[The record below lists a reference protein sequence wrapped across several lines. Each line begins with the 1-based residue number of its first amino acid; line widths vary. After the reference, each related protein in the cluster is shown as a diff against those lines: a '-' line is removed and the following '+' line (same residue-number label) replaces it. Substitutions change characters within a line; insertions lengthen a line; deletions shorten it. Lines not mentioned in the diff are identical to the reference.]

1 MKTFLK
7 LVAITATAEVVL
19 FEVAWLVV
27 NYSSHV
33 KEIELCMI
41 YAFGILTT
49 LGMGCMAINPESK
62 LGKFLFSLL
71 FVGIYCMIQSLV
83 IFAMLHR

>member
-19 FEVAWLVV
+19 FGVAWLVV

-49 LGMGCMAINPESK
+49 LGMGCMATNPESK

-83 IFAMLHR
+83 IFVMLH